1 MISQYLI
8 GGIMPELA
16 SPVQEPQTII
26 EIRPYRG
33 GWQCFEGPGVEP
45 YWTGENGMQSAIDYA
60 KGAKFGP
67 GEIRVLSKDGSV
79 ASVIAF
85 DETTSRM

>member
-1 MISQYLI
+1 
-8 GGIMPELA
+8 MPELA
-16 SPVQEPQTII
+16 NPAQQPQTII
-26 EIRPYRG
+26 EIRLYRR

-45 YWTGENGMQSAIDYA
+45 YWIGENTLQSAIDYA
-60 KGAKFGP
+60 KGPKFGP

-79 ASVIAF
+79 ESVIVF